1 MKILR
6 LRKKIIIRL
15 SISLVLMLAL
25 GAVIYYLMT
34 IEEDNKKRV
43 NKVKSKTS
51 DIERRLED
59 IENEVNQTKKYKN
72 IWKTISEKEKSTK
85 GIKVDAMNSL
95 LEKTAERYNISKP
108 KIQVI
113 IPKELTSGIFKRK
126 TISMNL
132 STASL
137 NFQSVNDTR
146 ALLFISDFINSLP
159 GYVVINSLD
168 ITRKS
173 GSYSDADLISIS
185 KGKYNN
191 SLVSVKL
198 DFYWYAYKEKKI
210 KKRKPRSKEG
220 DLGIDGMPG
229 DTLGESTNK

>member
-1 MKILR
+1 
-6 LRKKIIIRL
+6 
-15 SISLVLMLAL
+15 MLAL